1 MISFIYMWNFV
12 LRLFD
17 VDTLN
22 VTHKAICDISLH
34 IYCSFIL
41 ELKANMFVL

>member
-1 MISFIYMWNFV
+1 MISFIYMRNFV

-22 VTHKAICDISLH
+22 VTHKAIGDISL
-34 IYCSFIL
+34 
-41 ELKANMFVL
+41 NV